1 MPFLWSALSSSSS
14 SSSSGANRPLKGKSK
29 SSNDIFKNTGSEEQK
44 RKLTRQR
51 KLRYATDDELGL
63 ESGVFR
69 DGSESLPVSPDSGSG
84 TVSGPRTPTHH
95 AGGCHWSKSAVP
107 QPLPRPG
114 MNYQLGQ
121 CDGPLGPRA
130 GTVDPPGSV
139 VTRSTSDHK
148 FGKTTD
154 DIVQKRH
161 ISPTYR
167 RRGYP
172 RDLNVDTADNDF
184 RLHFPA
190 RSAPSSGYSSPLLSP
205 QRYRTVDLF
214 HPSFQVSSALEF
226 PTSDRI
232 SKSHQITPTPTP
244 EHSPLYSP
252 MSQSPSKHGNSR
264 NCNCGFIHSCNK
276 SLPESSAAG
285 PDANNANVHP
295 LPRPPTISRQSPAIW
310 HSSDKSDISSVKG
323 QWQRGRPIGRG
334 TYGSVYIAT
343 HRETGATCAMK
354 EVEMIPDDPKC
365 AECIKQLKQEIKFL
379 RELKHPNIVQY
390 YGYDIIEDRFCIYL
404 EYVHPGSITKYVSE
418 HCGAMT
424 ESIVRNF
431 TRHIV
436 SGLAYL
442 HSSKTIHRDIK
453 GANLLVDASGVVK
466 LADFGLAKHLM
477 GHDIELSL
485 KGTPHWMAPEVLQA
499 AMRKD
504 GNPDLAYG
512 VDIWSLGCTV
522 IEMLTGRPPWSEY
535 NGVQA
540 MFNILNRAPPIPETL
555 SAEGKDFLHWCFQRR
570 PADRPSAAKLLEH
583 PFLRSSQDQNLAGFV
598 QDFSGI
604 KLHDLESPNVRSR
617 PNKDA
622 MPLSSVTRIQQG
634 KTPLHNGETSRQS
647 CPESPDVGATSHHS
661 PRSSLEALP
670 RISSPE
676 RNRSSNSISPSNVQN
691 NLFLRAVNNSV
702 HSFSC
707 KGNLTLLMPKMGERE
722 KQSCNA
728 QEETNQH

>member
-14 SSSSGANRPLKGKSK
+14 SSANRPLKGKSK
-29 SSNDIFKNTGSEEQK
+29 SSNDIFKNTGSKEQK

-63 ESGVFR
+63 KSGVTR
-69 DGSESLPVSPDSGSG
+69 DGSESWPVSPDSGSG
-84 TVSGPRTPTHH
+84 TVSGPRTPHH

-107 QPLPRPG
+107 LPLPRPG
-114 MNYQLGQ
+114 MNYQVGQ
-121 CDGPLGPRA
+121 CDGSHGPRA
-130 GTVDPPGSV
+130 GVVDPPGSA
-139 VTRSTSDHK
+139 VTRNISDHK

-154 DIVQKRH
+154 DIIQKRH

-167 RRGYP
+167 RRGFP
-172 RDLNVDTADNDF
+172 RDLNVDTADNNF
-184 RLHFPA
+184 CLHFPA

-205 QRYRTVDLF
+205 QRYSTVDLF

-232 SKSHQITPTPTP
+232 LKSHQITRIPTP

-252 MSQSPSKHGNSR
+252 MSQ
-264 NCNCGFIHSCNK
+264 I
-276 SLPESSAAG
+276 
-285 PDANNANVHP
+285 
-295 LPRPPTISRQSPAIW
+295 
-310 HSSDKSDISSVKG
+310 KG

-404 EYVHPGSITKYVSE
+404 EYVHPGSITKYVRE

-477 GHDIELSL
+477 GHDFDLSL

-504 GNPDLAYG
+504 GNPEMAYG

-555 SAEGKDFLHWCFQRR
+555 SAEGKDFLHWCFQRQ
-570 PADRPSAAKLLEH
+570 PADRPSAAELLEH

-598 QDFSGI
+598 QDFSGL
-604 KLHDLESPNVRSR
+604 KLYDVEFPTVWSR
-617 PNKDA
+617 QNKDV

-634 KTPLHNGETSRQS
+634 KTPVHNGETSRQS
-647 CPESPDVGATSHHS
+647 CPESPDLVATSHQS
-661 PRSSLEALP
+661 PRSTLEALP
-670 RISSPE
+670 CKSSPE
-676 RNRSSNSISPSNVQN
+676 RNRSSNGISPSNVQN
-691 NLFLRAVNNSV
+691 NLLLRAVNNSV
-702 HSFSC
+702 SSFSC
-707 KGNLTLLMPKMGERE
+707 KGNLTLLMPER
-722 KQSCNA
+722 KKRSCNV
-728 QEETNQH
+728 QEETNQQ